1 MGVVWLAREYASG
14 RVVAMKLLRH
24 PSDRSA
30 YDRFLVEL
38 RALAGVDHPG
48 VVRVFA
54 SDFLRPDPFFT
65 MEYVQGGSLAG
76 LMVLRGPLPAVEA
89 ARIIAS
95 AAKGVHA
102 AHEAGVIHRDLK
114 PSNILLT
121 EDGIPKVSDFG
132 LAKRTEHEDGL
143 TTASGPVGT
152 PGYMAPEQASRHFG
166 SPGERAD
173 VYGLGAT
180 LYHLVTGQP
189 PFTGSNADVV
199 NQVLTTPP
207 VRPRAIIPEIP
218 AGLEAVILKCLE
230 KVPAHRYQTAADLA
244 NDLERFLAGQKT
256 EAPELTPLRRMW
268 QSVRPRL
275 VPIALLTLLVAIV
288 FALGAAVWPGPK
300 PIDSVAE
307 ARKELAAGLP
317 VTLIGEKGL
326 PAYSRNVLAPD
337 TFGEDPV
344 TKTCTLNMFG
354 HAVVELFP
362 APGISHYRIDLE
374 LRHLASQAAAAA
386 GDKVET
392 DFMGMYF
399 GYSSAPAADN
409 SAIHAMFAVTFRD
422 SDHDAFMNGVKPRP
436 QPVLLNHYGFHQ
448 RGDTLP
454 RPWSNMVEALQFTPP
469 RFRPGPWRPVSIECA
484 PDKLLVQWKDDAGK
498 MVSLADWPKEK
509 LIAHYDSLRAEIDR
523 ELAPG
528 AEKNL
533 PHWNPD
539 APFGLVGFKASLAV
553 RNVVVTPLP

>member
-24 PSDRSA
+24 PGDRSA
-30 YDRFLVEL
+30 FDRFLIEL

-65 MEYVQGGSLAG
+65 MEYLPGGSLAG
-76 LMVLRGPLPAVEA
+76 LMAERGPLPPVEA
-89 ARIIAS
+89 ARIIAA

-121 EDGIPKVSDFG
+121 EDGTPKVSDFG

-143 TTASGPVGT
+143 TTTSGPVGT

-189 PFTGSNADVV
+189 PFTGSNPDVV
-199 NQVLTTPP
+199 SQVLTTPP

-218 AGLEAVILKCLE
+218 AGLEAVIMKCLE
-230 KVPAHRYQTAADLA
+230 KVPTSRYQTAADLA
-244 NDLERFLAGQKT
+244 TDLERFLAGQKT
-256 EAPELTPLRRMW
+256 EARELTFLRRMW
-268 QSVRPRL
+268 RKARPRIAPVL
-275 VPIALLTLLVAIV
+275 VIALLFGIV

-307 ARKELAAGLP
+307 ARKELAAGRP

-326 PAYSRNVLAPD
+326 PAYSRDVIAPNA
-337 TFGEDPV
+337 FGEDPHD
-344 TKTCTLNMFG
+344 KTCTLNMFSY
-354 HAVVELFP
+354 AVVELFP

-374 LRHLASQAAAAA
+374 LRHRASQAGAAA
-386 GDKVET
+386 GDKIDT
-392 DFMGMYF
+392 DLMGVYF

-409 SAIHAMFAVTFRD
+409 SATHAMFAVTYCD
-422 SDHDAFMNGVKPRP
+422 SDRAAFLNALPP
-436 QPVLLNHYGFHQ
+436 QPKPVWLSHYGFHQ
-448 RGDTLP
+448 GGDTL
-454 RPWSNMVEALQFTPP
+454 RPWPNGVEGLLFTPQLYGT
-469 RFRPGPWRPVSIECA
+469 GPWRPISIECA
-484 PDKLLVQWKDDAGK
+484 PDRLLVQWKDDSGK
-498 MVSLADWPKEK
+498 MVSLADWQKDK
-509 LIAHYDSLRAEIDR
+509 LFAHYDTMRAEIDR
-523 ELAPG
+523 NLAPG

-533 PHWNPD
+533 PRWNSD
-539 APFGLVGFKASLAV
+539 APFGLLGYKASLSV
-553 RNVVVTPLP
+553 RNVVITPLP